1 MSRERLVVASSQE
14 EMNMKVKDEAKK
26 EEINNVEAN
35 LIDLPVADEQADET
49 KAGTASKATPKL
61 FLFCADGEH

>member
-1 MSRERLVVASSQE
+1 
-14 EMNMKVKDEAKK
+14 MKVKDETKK
-26 EEINNVEAN
+26 EEINTVETK
-35 LIDLPVADEQADET
+35 LTDLPVVDEQADET

>member
-1 MSRERLVVASSQE
+1 
-14 EMNMKVKDEAKK
+14 MKVKDEAKK
-26 EEINNVEAN
+26 EEINNAESN

-49 KAGTASKATPKL
+49 KAGTMSKATPKL